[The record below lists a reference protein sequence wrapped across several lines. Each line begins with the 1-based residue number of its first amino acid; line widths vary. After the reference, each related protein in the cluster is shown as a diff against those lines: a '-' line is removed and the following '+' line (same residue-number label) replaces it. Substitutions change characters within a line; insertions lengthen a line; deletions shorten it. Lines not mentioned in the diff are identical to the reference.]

1 MFDAKSIIDMLTRGA
16 GQPQQQAA
24 GGGLADILGQLG
36 QTMGQGGNPQGQPQ
50 GQGSLGDL
58 LRNMMPSEGGPGRQ
72 QQGGGLEDLLR
83 NIMPGS
89 NQGGQQPAAPG
100 QPAGEQGT
108 GGLGDILG
116 RLQEQLGGRQGGQPG
131 QGGGLMDI
139 LGQVLGQ
146 ATQGV
151 KEGAQRVD
159 EATGAS
165 GHARDALGRATG
177 QSPEDILR
185 KVQDWVAENKVA
197 AGVGAGSLGAIVLGT
212 KTGRSIAGG
221 AAKLGGLALIAGLA
235 YKALQNYQA
244 GRPLLTGG
252 EKADIVEA
260 PRGSGFEPNAIS
272 NDAATVYL
280 RGMIAAAAA
289 DGRIDA
295 KEHAQ
300 LLGGLKQMGLDAEAE
315 EFMANEL
322 NNPAT
327 VEALVAGVS
336 SQEEAVQLYTAAR
349 VAIDLDTQEEHD
361 FLVSLASGLGL
372 EPQLVQHIDATA
384 RAAAN

>member
-16 GQPQQQAA
+16 GQPQSQAA

-36 QTMGQGGNPQGQPQ
+36 QAMGQGGNPQGQPQ

-58 LRNMMPSEGGPGRQ
+58 LRNMVPSEGAPGRQ

-83 NIMPGS
+83 NILP
-89 NQGGQQPAAPG
+89 NQSGPQSAAPQDQPSGGQGP
-100 QPAGEQGT
+100 

-177 QSPEDILR
+177 QTPEDILR
-185 KVQDWVAENKVA
+185 KVQEWVAENKVA

-212 KTGRSIAGG
+212 KTGRSLAGG

-260 PRGSGFEPNAIS
+260 PRGSGFETNAIS

-315 EFMANEL
+315 EFLANEL

-336 SQEEAVQLYTAAR
+336 TQEQAVQLFTAAR
-349 VAIDLDTQEEHD
+349 VAIDLDSQEEHE
-361 FLVSLASGLGL
+361 FLVSLANGLNL

-384 RAAAN
+384 RAATN